1 MSRAISGLAISVDR
15 SAMRF
20 SSSDISASIVLGSG
34 GFLMI
39 FTRFDGP
46 AAGADFRRRDPSA
59 VDDCPDL
66 VFFSLNPPANAGTD
80 FKPSRVDAAAD
91 LRLDSSCCAL
101 SFDRAARQS

>member
-20 SSSDISASIVLGSG
+20 SSSDISASIVSGSR

-39 FTRFDGP
+39 FTRVDGP
-46 AAGADFRRRDPSA
+46 AAADFRRRDPSA

-101 SFDRAARQS
+101 PFDRAARQ